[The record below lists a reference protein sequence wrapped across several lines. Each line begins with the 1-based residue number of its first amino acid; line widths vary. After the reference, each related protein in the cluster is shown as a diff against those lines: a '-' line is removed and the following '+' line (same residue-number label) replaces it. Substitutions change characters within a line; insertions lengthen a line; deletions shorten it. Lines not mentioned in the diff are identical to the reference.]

1 MARQDDG
8 ANKRSQY
15 FSGWSSFCGW
25 VMSGLSC
32 LRAAMPLAPPLPSGE
47 KSARSCA
54 PGEGAGGVS
63 KITCPLTPT
72 LSPPEGF
79 AQLISDDSIV
89 TNDSGDL
96 EMVERVVG
104 QLGLADGLVSAPAA
118 QMLDELDAALDW
130 GRLRALLG
138 KRGGAGPGNSSYPAE
153 VLLSCLLLGV
163 WHSLSDPA
171 L

>member
-1 MARQDDG
+1 MC
-8 ANKRSQY
+8 Y
-15 FSGWSSFCGW
+15 P
-25 VMSGLSC
+25 C
-32 LRAAMPLAPPLPSGE
+32 LRSELLPMSPVAQGGG
-47 KSARSCA
+47 AREFESRG
-54 PGEGAGGVS
+54 PG
-63 KITCPLTPT
+63 PLTRRAARAD

-138 KRGGAGPGNSSYPAE
+138 KRGGTGPGRSEERRVGSE
-153 VLLSCLLLGV
+153 WGS
-163 WHSLSDPA
+163 
-171 L
+171 